1 MSPEAPRA
9 VVGAAVRPLRLP
21 SLRGESSERAAASRP
36 AVERPRAPAGLAAGE
51 AEALREQARAEGLD
65 LGRREGRAAAHAE
78 WAGRLERV
86 TRALEEATLALLASR
101 VELAA
106 QVERQLPRLVMALGR
121 KVIHQELSVSQTAAQ
136 TVLRGIAER
145 LGGCEGSVIVKL
157 NPQMVDAFEEWRR
170 SSEGQRPA
178 GSGVRVE
185 PDDTLAAGEWLLET
199 GDGFLDGR
207 VESQLEEAWRFLE
220 GLPR

>member
-1 MSPEAPRA
+1 M
-9 VVGAAVRPLRLP
+9 GAAVTPLRLP
-21 SLRGESSERAAASRP
+21 SLRGGHGEGAAAARLV
-36 AVERPRAPAGLAAGE
+36 VERRRGPAGLAPGE
-51 AEALREQARAEGLD
+51 GESLREQARAQGLD
-65 LGRREGRAAAHAE
+65 MGLREGRAAAQAE
-78 WAGRLERV
+78 WAARLERV

-106 QVERQLPRLVMALGR
+106 QVERQLPKLVMALGR

-136 TVLRGIAER
+136 TVVRGIAER
-145 LGGCEGSVIVKL
+145 LGGCEGAVVVKL

-170 SSEGQRPA
+170 SDQSERPA
-178 GSGVRVE
+178 GPRVRVE
-185 PDDTLAAGEWLLET
+185 SDGALGAGEWLLET

>member
-1 MSPEAPRA
+1 MSPEAPPG
-9 VVGAAVRPLRLP
+9 VMGAAVRPLQLP
-21 SLRGESSERAAASRP
+21 SLRGEAPGGAASGRLSAERRRVP
-36 AVERPRAPAGLAAGE
+36 AVLAPGE
-51 AEALREQARAEGLD
+51 GHALREQARAEGLEA
-65 LGRREGRAAAHAE
+65 GMREGRAAAHAE

-86 TRALEEATLALLASR
+86 TRALEEANLALLAAR

-106 QVERQLPRLVMALGR
+106 QVERQLPKLLLALGR

-136 TVLRGIAER
+136 TVVRGIAER
-145 LGGCEGSVIVKL
+145 LGGCQGVVIVKL
-157 NPQMVDAFEEWRR
+157 NPQMIAAFEEWRQ
-170 SSEGQRPA
+170 SDEGQRTATP
-178 GSGVRVE
+178 GVRVE
-185 PDDTLAAGEWLLET
+185 ADAALGAGDWLLET